1 MDDQM
6 LDEFR
11 HDFAL
16 LIEAGFVAVKQLD
29 ETSAKRLF
37 QAAQLLRPESSA
49 PEIGMG
55 FIALNK
61 LEVKD
66 ATAIFQAVIEREPDN
81 HLAKTFLGICYLLV
95 KAKRPEGEK
104 LIAEAR
110 TQSTDSTVKNLCDVS
125 LDWAEKDLKKGSKAP
140 FFSKPVKES
149 T

>member
-1 MDDQM
+1 MNDQM

-37 QAAQLLRPESSA
+37 QAAQMLKPDSSA
-49 PEIGMG
+49 PDIGLG

-61 LEVKD
+61 LEVKE
-66 ATAIFQAVIEREPDN
+66 ATTIFQTVIEKEPDN
-81 HLAKTFLGICYLLV
+81 HLAQTFLGICYLLV

-104 LIAEAR
+104 LIAEA
-110 TQSTDSTVKNLCDVS
+110 QSKTSDSTIKNLCNVS
-125 LDWAEKDLKKGSKAP
+125 LEWAEKDLKRKGSKAP
-140 FFSKPVKES
+140 FFSKPTKE
-149 T
+149 